1 MSQLLPWA
9 TAGIPLAAAL
19 VSGWIGDKLRTVG
32 AGRQLILEDS
42 TVMELMP
49 QDLEPCSAGLLA
61 DTVVSTGYLTGA
73 GSDTNPAGKSFHEA
87 GSQAGEGERQTDR
100 ATGDDQL

>member
-1 MSQLLPWA
+1 
-9 TAGIPLAAAL
+9 
-19 VSGWIGDKLRTVG
+19 
-32 AGRQLILEDS
+32 
-42 TVMELMP
+42 MP